1 MQFAANRCP
10 FHRPF
15 AEQFA
20 LCPAYE
26 PEEIEVTNMR
36 DVPLEPIWSCRQLT
50 VGAYPDQRGRLYPK
64 CLLGDVLSR
73 RQVLLEKLLLMAPK
87 GSSAPTLASP
97 RGGGERTTKGR
108 EMESNPLPRPSLR
121 GGGERTTRGRE
132 MESSATYI
140 CSGE

>member
-73 RQVLLEKLLLMAPK
+73 RQVLLEKLLLM
-87 GSSAPTLASP
+87 
-97 RGGGERTTKGR
+97 RTPHPDPPPQGGR
-108 EMESNPLPRPSLR
+108 EMD
-121 GGGERTTRGRE
+121 
-132 MESSATYI
+132 SSATYI

>member
-1 MQFAANRCP
+1 MQFASNRCP

-73 RQVLLEKLLLMAPK
+73 RQVLLEKLLLM
-87 GSSAPTLASP
+87 
-97 RGGGERTTKGR
+97 RTPHPDPPPQGGR
-108 EMESNPLPRPSLR
+108 EMESNPLPRPSPR

-140 CSGE
+140 CS

>member
-1 MQFAANRCP
+1 MQFASNRCP

-73 RQVLLEKLLLMAPK
+73 RQVLLEKLLLM
-87 GSSAPTLASP
+87 
-97 RGGGERTTKGR
+97 RTPHPDPPQGGR
-108 EMESNPLPRPSLR
+108 EMD
-121 GGGERTTRGRE
+121 
-132 MESSATYI
+132 SSATYI

>member
-73 RQVLLEKLLLMAPK
+73 RQVLLEKLLLM
-87 GSSAPTLASP
+87 
-97 RGGGERTTKGR
+97 RTPHPDPPPQAGR
-108 EMESNPLPRPSLR
+108 EMESL
-121 GGGERTTRGRE
+121 
-132 MESSATYI
+132 ATYI
-140 CSGE
+140 CSVGGGSA